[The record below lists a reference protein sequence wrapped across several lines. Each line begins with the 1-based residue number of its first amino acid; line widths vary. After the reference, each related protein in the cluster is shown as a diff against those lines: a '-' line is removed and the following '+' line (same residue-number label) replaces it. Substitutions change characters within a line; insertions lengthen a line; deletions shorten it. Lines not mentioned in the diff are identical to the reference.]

1 MTNTIIFIHG
11 MFQNDLSW
19 ERWMDYFTEKGYN
32 CIAEPWPLHEG
43 NPADLRQ
50 NPPAGLGDLRLEEIV
65 EKYEKLA
72 QCEGGD
78 AILVGHSVGG
88 LIVQLLI
95 NKGLGR
101 AGVCISSVAPNR
113 MLAFDWGF
121 FKNSISIS
129 NPFKGDEPFYMD
141 EDGFY
146 GSFANAMTR
155 EQSDRAYSL
164 TAVHD
169 SRNILRDCMLGPGD
183 LDPEQTTKPLL
194 FIGGEKDEI
203 IPPQLNEKNAEAY
216 PEGIATFKEFKG
228 RSHFICGQPGWEE
241 VAAYVAAWPVLSE
254 KAGVYLPIVTKPTK

>member
-1 MTNTIIFIHG
+1 MSNTIIFIHG
-11 MFQNDLSW
+11 MFQNDKSW
-19 ERWMDYFTEKGYN
+19 NNWVNYFTEKGFK

-43 NPADLRQ
+43 EPASLRN
-50 NPPAGLGDLRLEEIV
+50 NPPVELGDLRLDEV
-65 EKYEKLA
+65 VAKYQQIAE
-72 QCEGGD
+72 QEGGD

-95 NKGLGR
+95 NKGLGS

-141 EDGFY
+141 VDGFY
-146 GSFANAMTR
+146 GSFANALPR
-155 EQSDRAYSL
+155 AESDAGFEK

-169 SRNILRDCMLGPGD
+169 SRNVLRDCMLGPGD
-183 LDPEQTTKPLL
+183 LDTDTTTKPLL

-216 PEGIATFKEFKG
+216 ADGLATFREFPN
-228 RSHFICGQPGWEE
+228 RSHFLCNEPGWDEI
-241 VAAYVAAWPVLSE
+241 ADYVAAWPVLAAQ
-254 KAGVYLPIVTKPTK
+254 AGGLVYSNRTL